1 MPSLGGY
8 VYSLSSSYL
17 DPHSIIYGVGD
28 NLIRVW
34 NTRFEER
41 PYETSILWQGIKSK
55 VTVVSSY
62 GSRLFS
68 FHASGLAIW
77 QLNPGRRGGGY
88 L

>member
-1 MPSLGGY
+1 MKARFEIFLIFLIQILVWDADSYSLHCILPSLGGY
-8 VYSLSSSYL
+8 VYSLSSSFL

-55 VTVVSSY
+55 VTVVSS
-62 GSRLFS
+62 
-68 FHASGLAIW
+68 
-77 QLNPGRRGGGY
+77 
-88 L
+88 